1 MLIKFHTENLLVL
14 HESCH
19 NREWRGGAP
28 VFSTLYCAYYLIGAY
43 LKYKVLD
50 PWSELQSVIHFF
62 IVYSLYGC

>member
-1 MLIKFHTENLLVL
+1 
-14 HESCH
+14 
-19 NREWRGGAP
+19 
-28 VFSTLYCAYYLIGAY
+28 